1 MKVNNFE
8 GVHMKFLNSKKGL
21 FALGILAGLAI
32 VVLAILGNP
41 KNMAICS
48 ACFIRD
54 TAGALK
60 LHNAEVVQYFRPEIV
75 GLILGATILSIGSK
89 EFKSTGGS
97 SPMIRFLLGVI
108 MMIGA
113 LVFLGCPLRMIL
125 RMASGDI
132 SSYIGFIGFFLGIA
146 VGGFFLR
153 KGYDLGKA
161 YPTKK
166 MNGYVFPV
174 IVLFLFIL
182 SLTTTIFAVSEK
194 GPGSLHAPVIASLVV
209 GLIVGGIAQKTRMC
223 FGGAL
228 RNIILLKDFSLV
240 MSICGM
246 FVTLLIYNIVTNNF
260 HLVAFGPIAH
270 AQTLWN
276 ILGMFVVG
284 FAATLAGGCPLRQL
298 ILAGSGSSDAA
309 LTVLGMFVGAALS
322 HNLGLAAAPA
332 VAATAE
338 AEAVLGGP
346 KLNGQVAI
354 ILCIIALGVIA
365 YFGIRKE
372 KLED

>member
-1 MKVNNFE
+1 M
-8 GVHMKFLNSKKGL
+8 
-21 FALGILAGLAI
+21 GILAGLAI

-75 GLILGATILSIGSK
+75 GLILGASFLSIGSK

-132 SSYIGFIGFFLGIA
+132 SSYIGLVGFVLGIA
-146 VGGFFLR
+146 VGGVILKR
-153 KGYDLGKA
+153 GYDLGKA

-166 MNGYVFPV
+166 MNGYVFP
-174 IVLFLFIL
+174 IMILFLFIL
-182 SLTTTIFAVSEK
+182 SLTTSLFAVSEK

-228 RNIILLKDFSLV
+228 RNIMLLKDFSLV

-246 FVTLLIYNIVTNNF
+246 FSTLLIYNILTNNF

-284 FAATLAGGCPLRQL
+284 LAATLAGGCPLRQL
-298 ILAGSGSSDAA
+298 VLAGSGSSDAA
-309 LTVLGMFVGAALS
+309 LTVLGMLVGAALS
-322 HNLGLAAAPA
+322 HNLGLASAPA
-332 VAATAE
+332 ALATAE
-338 AEAVLGGP
+338 AEAILGGP
-346 KLNGQVAI
+346 KINGQVAI
-354 ILCIIALGVIA
+354 ILCILALGVIA

-372 KLED
+372 KIES